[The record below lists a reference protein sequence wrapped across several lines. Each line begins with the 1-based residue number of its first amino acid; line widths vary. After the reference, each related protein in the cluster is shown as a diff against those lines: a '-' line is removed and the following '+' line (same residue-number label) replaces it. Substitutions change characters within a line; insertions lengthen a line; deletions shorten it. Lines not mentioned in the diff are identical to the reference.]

1 VLLLF
6 VAEFLEMMILDNDTS
21 KLTTNWTKPHCD
33 CLPGCNELSYTPS
46 MTYGNM
52 DPSFVKTNLYV
63 NATRAYDKKYVR

>member
-1 VLLLF
+1 
-6 VAEFLEMMILDNDTS
+6 
-21 KLTTNWTKPHCD
+21 
-33 CLPGCNELSYTPS
+33 